1 MIKLETVK
9 PSGHFS
15 GTRWKRKRRDKR
27 EERSLRQHVVDE
39 ESLKLSPAVAH
50 IEGNE
55 VAGVLLLCPVHFV
68 TARGWSDRLLV
79 NFLFS
84 KYCFPNISSTIYY
97 REDGRGNLVW
107 SLPCALQAWIPS
119 PEWLPQCLCLYFL
132 KYQRGIIELNSSDL
146 NVSVSY
152 LCLTSLFYPW
162 STEIANFIDMR

>member
-27 EERSLRQHVVDE
+27 VERSVRQHVVDE
-39 ESLKLSPAVAH
+39 ESLKLSPAAAH

-79 NFLFS
+79 HFLLS
-84 KYCFPNISSTIYY
+84 KYCFPNVSSVYY
-97 REDGRGNLVW
+97 REDGRCSLVW
-107 SLPCALQAWIPS
+107 SLPCCFA
-119 PEWLPQCLCLYFL
+119 
-132 KYQRGIIELNSSDL
+132 GLNSF
-146 NVSVSY
+146 
-152 LCLTSLFYPW
+152 FY
-162 STEIANFIDMR
+162 